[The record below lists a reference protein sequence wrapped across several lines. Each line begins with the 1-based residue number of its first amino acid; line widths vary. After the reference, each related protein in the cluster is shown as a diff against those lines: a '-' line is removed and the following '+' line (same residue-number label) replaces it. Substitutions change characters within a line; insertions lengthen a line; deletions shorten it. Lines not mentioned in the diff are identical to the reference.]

1 MGQNHHPKDPFRAY
15 IYAGL
20 AVLFWS
26 TAASAFKLT
35 LDQINFIQILFI
47 ATLTSCIALFLV
59 LLFQGKLCL
68 LRGTSGKEYLHSA
81 VLGLLNPFLYYLIL
95 LKAYSLLPA
104 QVAQPLNFTWPIM
117 LVILSVPL
125 LKQTISLFSMGTMF
139 ISFAGVYLISTQG
152 DPFGF
157 RIADPFGVS
166 LALGSSV
173 VWALFWIYNVRDKR
187 NEVVKLFLS
196 FLFALFFVSVV
207 MVFSSGSGA
216 FNWYGIAG
224 GVYIGLFE
232 MGFTFVFWLKALQYA
247 VSSGRISNMIYITPF
262 FALLLINLII
272 GEQIHLTTIGGLVII
287 VTGIVLQKFAAPGD
301 SSRIIRNK

>member
-1 MGQNHHPKDPFRAY
+1 MGSSNHQKDPARAY

-35 LDQINFIQILFI
+35 LEEINFVRILFV
-47 ATLTSCIALFLV
+47 ATLTSCIALFFV
-59 LLFQGKLCL
+59 LLMQKRLYL
-68 LRGTSGKEYLHSA
+68 LRSTTREEYLYSA
-81 VLGLLNPFLYYLIL
+81 LLGLLNPFLYYLIL
-95 LKAYSLLPA
+95 LKAYSILPA

-117 LVILSVPL
+117 LVLLSIPL
-125 LKQTISLFSMGTMF
+125 LKQPVSVLSMGTMI
-139 ISFAGVYLISTQG
+139 ISFAGVYLISSQG
-152 DPFGF
+152 EPFAL
-157 RIADPFGVS
+157 RVANPFGVS

-173 VWALFWIYNVRDKR
+173 IWALFWIYNVRDGR

-196 FLFALFFVSVV
+196 FLFALMFATLAMMITSG
-207 MVFSSGSGA
+207 FSG
-216 FNWYGIAG
+216 FTLYGIAG

-247 VSSGRISNMIYITPF
+247 EAPDRISNMIYITPF

-272 GEQIHLTTIGGLVII
+272 GEHIHLTTVGGLVLI
-287 VTGIVLQKFAAPGD
+287 VTGIVLQKFTLPRGN
-301 SSRIIRNK
+301 IIKNK